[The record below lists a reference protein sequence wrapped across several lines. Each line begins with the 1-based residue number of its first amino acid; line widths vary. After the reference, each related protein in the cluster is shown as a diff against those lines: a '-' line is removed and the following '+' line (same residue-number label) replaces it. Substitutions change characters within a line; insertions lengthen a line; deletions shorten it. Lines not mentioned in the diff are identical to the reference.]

1 MIGSQSHN
9 MLGIDIVDI
18 KDPSFKE
25 RNERTLDLINNSED
39 VQIEHPHLFWILW
52 SAKEAIFKCRR
63 EPINF
68 APTKIP
74 VQLSNEGGEITFA
87 SGDLKGKVTIKDEY
101 ILATCGDLDSLQ
113 IHVFEKKDNNW
124 SEGIRFMIIE
134 YFRDLG
140 HDYHIGSDDLNLPII
155 EPSKQEISIS
165 HHGRYGAVAFK
176 KSLL

>member
-1 MIGSQSHN
+1 
-9 MLGIDIVDI
+9 MLGIDIVDL

-25 RNERTLDLINNSED
+25 RDDRTIDLIKNTED
-39 VQIEHPHLFWILW
+39 IHIEHPNLFWILW

-68 APTKIP
+68 SPTKIP
-74 VQLSNEGGEITFA
+74 VQLKDEDGVITFQ
-87 SGDLKGKVTIKDEY
+87 SGNLSGKVQIEDGY
-101 ILATCGDLDSLQ
+101 ILSICGDLDTLESK
-113 IHVFEKKDNNW
+113 VFEKKDDSW

-140 HDYHIGSDDLNLPII
+140 YDYHIGSDDLNLPII
-155 EPSKQEISIS
+155 EPTKQEISIS
-165 HHGRYGAVAFK
+165 HHGRYGAVAFP

>member
-1 MIGSQSHN
+1 

-25 RNERTLDLINNSED
+25 RVNRTIELIRNKED
-39 VQIEHPHLFWILW
+39 VHIEHPNLFWILW

-74 VQLSNEGGEITFA
+74 VQLKIDNGNITFT
-87 SGDLKGKVTIKDEY
+87 SGDLIGQVQIEDEY
-101 ILATCGDLDSLQ
+101 ILAICGDLDAVQ
-113 IHVFEKKDNNW
+113 THVFEKKDNNW

-165 HHGRYGAVAFK
+165 HHGRYGAVAFQ

>member
-1 MIGSQSHN
+1 MV
-9 MLGIDIVDI
+9 GIDIVDL
-18 KDPSFKE
+18 KDPSF
-25 RNERTLDLINNSED
+25 NERDDRTIDLIKNTED
-39 VQIEHPHLFWILW
+39 VHIEHPHLFWILW

-74 VQLSNEGGEITFA
+74 VQLKSKDDGITFQ
-87 SGDLKGKVTIKDEY
+87 SGNLRGMVQIEDDY
-101 ILATCGDLDSLQ
+101 ILSICGDLTSLES
-113 IHVFEKKDNNW
+113 HVFEKKDDNW

-165 HHGRYGAVAFK
+165 HHGRYGAVAFP